1 MTDVLI
7 RKMLEWDGLQIPL
20 KIYQPEDGIV
30 SRVVLGVH
38 GLGSSKEST
47 VLAAIGEEMLLYHTV
62 TVGFD
67 FPAHGESPMSDRDL
81 RLENCGGS
89 LMAVV
94 EFAQQAYPAAGDYCV
109 FATSFGAY
117 VTLLTLEA
125 LEMMLER
132 VKIVLRAPAIRAADI
147 LLRIAGVEEEE
158 FFRRGR
164 VTYGFRRK
172 LEIPYSLYED
182 LKQNPAMMNYE
193 SPMLLLMGDEDDVV
207 PLEDV
212 LQFRRLNDESKL
224 VIFRETD
231 HRYKREGELERI
243 VDLTRDWFLFED
255 VLLDDWQ

>member
-1 MTDVLI
+1 MVE
-7 RKMLEWDGLQIPL
+7 RRMLEREGFQIPL
-20 KIYQPEDGIV
+20 KIYRPDEGPV

-47 VLAAIGEEMLLYHTV
+47 VLAAIGEEMLLYHTA
-62 TVGFD
+62 TVCFD
-67 FPAHGESPMSDRDL
+67 FPAHGESPMSDREL

-89 LMAVV
+89 LMTVV
-94 EFAQQAYPAAGDYCV
+94 EFAQEEFPEAGDYCV

-125 LEMMLER
+125 LEMMLEH

-147 LLRIAGVEEEE
+147 LLRIAAVEEAE
-158 FFRRGR
+158 FLRRGR
-164 VTYGFRRK
+164 VTYGFKRK
-172 LEIPYSLYED
+172 IELPYNFYED
-182 LKQNPAMMNYE
+182 LKNNPAMLNYE
-193 SPMLLLMGDEDDVV
+193 SPMLLIMGDEDEVV

-212 LQFRRLNDESKL
+212 LVFRRMNDESKL

-231 HRYKREGELERI
+231 HRYKQDGELDRL
-243 VDLTRDWFLFED
+243 VDLSRDWFQFED

>member
-94 EFAQQAYPAAGDYCV
+94 EFAQQAYPAAADYCV